1 MNILNGIS
9 WLKNNKIEKFKE
21 VITALK
27 EIVTDQ
33 FINKCE
39 HCRKRLNK
47 NECVERSVLVYYA
60 RVRREKYFCNSK
72 HADIYEKK
80 VKNYW
85 GTDKLAGCNG

>member
-1 MNILNGIS
+1 M
-9 WLKNNKIEKFKE
+9 KKFKE

-60 RVRREKYFCNSK
+60 RVRREKYSCNSK
-72 HADIYEKK
+72 HTDIYEKRLK
-80 VKNYW
+80 ITVVRISLLDAIVNIS
-85 GTDKLAGCNG
+85 N

>member
-1 MNILNGIS
+1 M
-9 WLKNNKIEKFKE
+9 KKFKE

-85 GTDKLAGCNG
+85 GTDKLAGCHG